1 MESPFSIINS
11 NGYHM
16 FYLLGMLYFNLDN
29 YEKSFQ
35 MFSIIKDD
43 TLLDEIRSKLNAIK
57 DNIEKFSSK

>member
-1 MESPFSIINS
+1 
-11 NGYHM
+11 M
-16 FYLLGMLYFNLDN
+16 FYLLGMLYFNLGN
-29 YEKSFQ
+29 YEKAFQ